1 MHELGIV
8 MEIVRVVD
16 EFAKEQDITKVETI
30 VLQIGELSGVVP
42 EFIKE
47 CFPAAI
53 YGTFME
59 DTALEIEI
67 IPGNARC
74 HSCNTIFNV
83 IQREGRCSKCGSRDF
98 DILSGQEFFIKEIR
112 VLEE

>member
-16 EFAKEQDITKVETI
+16 EFAKEKDITKVEAI

-53 YGTFME
+53 DGTFME
-59 DTALEIEI
+59 DTVLDIEI
-67 IPGNARC
+67 VPGNARC
-74 HSCNTIFNV
+74 QNCGTVFNV
-83 IQREGRCSKCGSRDF
+83 VRREGRCSKCGSRDF
-98 DILSGQEFFIKEIR
+98 DILGGKEFFIKEIR
-112 VLEE
+112 VPEE

>member
-16 EFAKEQDITKVETI
+16 EFAKEQDITKIDTI
-30 VLQIGELSGVVP
+30 VLQIGELSGVIP

-47 CFPAAI
+47 CYPAAI
-53 YGTFME
+53 DGTYME
-59 DTALEIEI
+59 DTKLEVEI

-74 HSCNTIFNV
+74 RSCETIFNV
-83 IQREGRCSKCGSRDF
+83 VRREGRCSKCGGRDF
-98 DILSGQEFFIKEIR
+98 DILSGQGFFIKEIR
-112 VLEE
+112 VPEE